1 MAPEGR
7 EGTDPSGQF
16 QGFLI
21 SANPQAV
28 RIQAEKIASSKTF
41 RASERMSR
49 LLRFVVQRSLAGQ
62 GSELKEYLLGVEV
75 FDRTSAFDP
84 RTDPIVRVEARRL
97 RSKLKAYY
105 EGEGQED
112 DLIIEIPTG
121 CYAAVFR
128 MRGESRPEAAV
139 EENPATSIAVLPFS
153 NLSPEP
159 DGEYFSDGL
168 TEELIHA
175 LTKVRG
181 LRVVAWT
188 TAAQLKEG
196 RDDYAAVGRRLMVGS
211 VLQGSVR
218 RSGERIRITVR
229 LVLTESGQYL
239 WAETYDRWMA
249 DLFDIQEDI
258 AREIADSLRVQLLG
272 CPAPMDSARRRW
284 NVDAYDRYLQ
294 GRYQWNKRTREG
306 FQAAIQLFSQAVAI
320 DAAFAP
326 AYAGLADSYSVMAEL
341 GFASTKD
348 TMPMAKSAAL
358 RALELDPDL
367 AEAHTS
373 LGLIESL
380 YEWRWKEAGARY
392 RRALELHPGY
402 ATAQHWYACD
412 YLAMLGRFDEAIE
425 RVKLAVQLDPL
436 SIAIQDS
443 MALTYLLAH
452 RYDEALEEYQRG
464 LEIHGRHY
472 KFVTGM
478 GRVYTH
484 MGRYDEALA
493 LFEEGRSMP
502 ANLPSLLGAMA
513 QAYGLAGQPD
523 RARELLCEL
532 EETARH
538 RYVPSTARALGH
550 LGLGEKEIA
559 LDWLEGACERRELPV
574 SSLGVHP
581 GYDLLH
587 GEPRYEALV
596 RKLGLRG

>member
-1 MAPEGR
+1 
-7 EGTDPSGQF
+7 
-16 QGFLI
+16 
-21 SANPQAV
+21 
-28 RIQAEKIASSKTF
+28 
-41 RASERMSR
+41 MSR
-49 LLRFVVQRSLAGQ
+49 LLRFVVKHSLAGQ
-62 GSELKEYLLGVEV
+62 AADLKEYLLGVEV

-97 RSKLKAYY
+97 RAKLKAYY
-105 EGEGQED
+105 EGEGLED

-128 MRGESRPEAAV
+128 TRGEARPEAP
-139 EENPATSIAVLPFS
+139 EDNPATSIAVLPFS

-218 RSGERIRITVR
+218 RSGERLRITVR

-258 AREIADSLRVQLLG
+258 AREIAESLRVQLLG
-272 CPAPMDSARRRW
+272 CPATKDSGRKRW

-294 GRYQWNKRTREG
+294 GRYQWNKRSHEG
-306 FQAAIQLFSQAVAI
+306 FQLAIQLFSQAVTI
-320 DAAFAP
+320 DASFAP
-326 AYAGLADSYSVMAEL
+326 GYAGLADSYSVMAEL
-341 GFASTKD
+341 GFAATKD
-348 TMPMAKSAAL
+348 TMPMAKAAAL

-380 YEWRWKEAGARY
+380 YEWRWKEAGVRY

-402 ATAQHWYACD
+402 ATAQHWYAGD
-412 YLAMLGRFDEAIE
+412 YLATLGRFEEAIE
-425 RVKLAVQLDPL
+425 RMRLAVQLDPL

-443 MALTYLLAH
+443 MAMVYQMAG
-452 RYDEALEEYQRG
+452 RFDEALTEHRRG
-464 LEIHGRHY
+464 LEAHGRHY

-478 GRVYTH
+478 GRVYSH

-493 LFEEGRSMP
+493 LFEEARRMP
-502 ANLPSLLGAMA
+502 GHLPSLLGAMA
-513 QAYGLAGQPD
+513 QTCGLAGQEQ
-523 RARELLCEL
+523 RARALLRELDEMAQTCF
-532 EETARH
+532 
-538 RYVPSTARALGH
+538 VPSTARALSH
-550 LGLGEKEIA
+550 LGLGEKGIA
-559 LDWLEGACERRELPV
+559 LDWLEGACERRELSV
-574 SSLGVHP
+574 CLVGVHP
-581 GYDLLH
+581 AYETLH

-596 RKLGLRG
+596 KKLGLRG

>member
-1 MAPEGR
+1 M
-7 EGTDPSGQF
+7 
-16 QGFLI
+16 LN
-21 SANPQAV
+21 SATPHAV
-28 RIQAEKIASSKTF
+28 RIQAEKIATSKTF
-41 RASERMSR
+41 RTSERMSR

-62 GSELKEYLLGVEV
+62 ASELKEYLLGVEV

-97 RSKLKAYY
+97 RAKLRTYY
-105 EGEGQED
+105 CTEGQDD
-112 DLIIEIPTG
+112 DLIIEMPTG
-121 CYAAVFR
+121 SYGAVWR
-128 MRGESRPEAAV
+128 RRGEVRAEPAAD
-139 EENPATSIAVLPFS
+139 ENPATSIAVLPFS

-159 DGEYFSDGL
+159 DAEYFSDGL

-218 RSGERIRITVR
+218 RSGERLRITVR

-258 AREIADSLRVQLLG
+258 AREIAESLRVQLLG
-272 CPAPMDSARRRW
+272 VEQPSVGLRKRW

-294 GRYQWNKRTREG
+294 GRYQWNKRTQQG
-306 FQAAIQLFSQAVAI
+306 FHSAIQLFSEAVTI
-320 DAAFAP
+320 DAEFAP
-326 AYAGLADSYSVMAEL
+326 AFAGLADTYSLMAEL
-341 GFASTKD
+341 GLASTKD

-358 RALELDPDL
+358 RALELDPEL

-380 YEWRWKEAGARY
+380 YEWRWEEGAMRY

-402 ATAQHWYACD
+402 ATAQHWYAGD

-425 RVKLAVQLDPL
+425 GMRLAVQLDPL
-436 SIAIQDS
+436 SVAIQD
-443 MALTYLLAH
+443 TLAH
-452 RYDEALEEYQRG
+452 VYMLARRYDDALVEYGRLIEARG
-464 LEIHGRHY
+464 PHY
-472 KFVTGM
+472 KFMTGL
-478 GRVYTH
+478 GRVYLH
-484 MGRYDEALA
+484 MGRYDEALS
-493 LFEEGRSMP
+493 LFQEARAMP
-502 ANLPSLLGAMA
+502 ISLPSLLGAMA
-513 QAYGLAGQPD
+513 QCFGFAGQTEKA
-523 RARELLCEL
+523 RALLREMGEM
-532 EETARH
+532 TKI
-538 RYVPSTARALGH
+538 RYVPSTALALGH
-550 LGLGEKEIA
+550 LGLGEKDEA

-574 SSLGVHP
+574 CTMGVHP
-581 GYDLLH
+581 GYDSLRGH
-587 GEPRYEALV
+587 PRYEALV
-596 RKLGLRG
+596 RRLGLRP